1 MRWFAYFI
9 LAYVMLGLQL
19 GLGAH
24 VQYRGISPN
33 LVLLVVV
40 FISLNAPRD
49 EALLGSF
56 LLGAMQDLV
65 TLQPMG
71 LYAFSYG
78 IVSMLVTTVGQLA
91 YREHPLT
98 QLFMTLIGGTITST
112 IVMIHGW
119 VHPLGPAR
127 TDGIHVIPAVRQS
140 PRALLVCVV
149 YTAILAPIII
159 GILQRMQ
166 RMFGF
171 QPSGRRRSRGGER

>member
-1 MRWFAYFI
+1 MRWLTYFI

-24 VQYRGISPN
+24 VQYRGGGPN

-65 TLQPMG
+65 TLEPMG
-71 LYAFSYG
+71 LYALSYG
-78 IVSMLVTTVGQLA
+78 LIAILISSVGQLA

-98 QLFMTLIGGTITST
+98 HFFMTLIGGMITAV
-112 IVMIHGW
+112 ILLIHGW

-127 TDGIHVIPAVRQS
+127 HDGDTVIRAVHQS
-140 PRALLVCVV
+140 PRLLVVSVIYTALLS
-149 YTAILAPIII
+149 PIVL
-159 GILQRMQ
+159 GVLQR
-166 RMFGF
+166 F
-171 QPSGRRRSRGGER
+171 QGVFSFEQTRRKMR

>member
-24 VQYRGISPN
+24 MQFRGGAPN

-49 EALLGSF
+49 EAMLGSL

-65 TLQPMG
+65 TLEPMG
-71 LYAFSYG
+71 LYALSYG
-78 IVSMLVTTVGQLA
+78 LVAMLISSAGQLTF
-91 YREHPLT
+91 REHPLT
-98 QLFMTLIGGTITST
+98 QVFMTLIGGSVTAA
-112 IVMIHGW
+112 VLLIHGW
-119 VHPLGPAR
+119 IHPLGPAR
-127 TDGIHVIPAVRQS
+127 HVGDTVTRAVHES
-140 PRALLVCVV
+140 PRLLAVTVIYTALLS
-149 YTAILAPIII
+149 PIVL

-166 RMFGF
+166 RVFSF
-171 QPSGRRRSRGGER
+171 EPPKRRMR